1 MVTRSGKAYEIWW
14 AAVEARKSSR
24 RYRIDI
30 EDFLNWMGWEYEDL
44 FNNYLG
50 ARRSTDP
57 RDVAQ
62 ITGKIVAFY
71 RKKRSEGWSPGYAKN
86 AVKPISSFFTENGV
100 TLEFSKSQKKE
111 MTGHT
116 IHEKDLFSK
125 DELRS
130 LIAATTHP
138 RNKAI
143 VHLLKDSGMPVSD
156 AADLNVG
163 DVKRA
168 LDNGDRFLQIEYIRN
183 KTGVNGTPCLGPEAL
198 GSLRDW
204 MRWRVNKG
212 ISSATS
218 DPLFTEIKGEKTGG
232 RMNGDLVGDVV
243 GYMAKKAGLSDKN
256 LTAHGLRVYHASQLE
271 SAGVN
276 RNVIYRMEARLIPD
290 SGRVYSKGD
299 VLSSYIKAYEAL
311 AVQGTKV
318 VEVQDSRVA
327 EMEAKM
333 EKMEKAL
340 MEIYEREK
348 PTS

>member
-1 MVTRSGKAYEIWW
+1 MET
-14 AAVEARKSSR
+14 RKSSR
-24 RYRIDI
+24 RYR
-30 EDFLNWMGWEYEDL
+30 EDLELFLSWMGWEYEEL
-44 FNNYLG
+44 FAKYLE
-50 ARRSTDP
+50 ARRSADP
-57 RDVAQ
+57 RDLAQ
-62 ITGKIVAFY
+62 ITGRMVAFY
-71 RKKRSEGWSPGYAKN
+71 RKMRAEGKSPGYAKN
-86 AVKPISSFFTENGV
+86 FIKPISSFFNENGF
-100 TLEFSKSQKKE
+100 TLEFSKSQRKE

-125 DELRS
+125 DELRA

-138 RNKAI
+138 RNRAI
-143 VHLLKDSGMPVSD
+143 VHLLKDTGMAVSD

-168 LDNGDRFLQIEYIRN
+168 LDNGDRFYQIEYTRN
-183 KTGVNGTPCLGPEAL
+183 KTGVSGIPCLGPEAL

-232 RMNGDLVGDVV
+232 RMNGDLVGDVI
-243 GYMAKKAGLSDKN
+243 GYMADKAGLSDKN
-256 LTAHGLRVYHASQLE
+256 LSAHGLRVYHASQLE

-276 RNVIYRMEARLIPD
+276 TNVIYRMEARLIPN
-290 SGRVYSKGD
+290 SGRVYSKGE

-311 AVQGTKV
+311 AVHGTKV

-327 EMEAKM
+327 DLEAKLERLARVVEAM
-333 EKMEKAL
+333 EEEK
-340 MEIYEREK
+340 K
-348 PTS
+348 NN